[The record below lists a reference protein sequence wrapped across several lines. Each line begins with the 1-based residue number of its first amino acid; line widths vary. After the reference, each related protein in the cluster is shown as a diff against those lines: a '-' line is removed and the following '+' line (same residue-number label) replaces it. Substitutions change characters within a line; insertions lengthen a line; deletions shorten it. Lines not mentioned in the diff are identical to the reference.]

1 MTSSNVARDR
11 AHMPA
16 GTAGILDRRSLT
28 DSHRQLAS
36 LLRPGMKVLDVGCA
50 TGAITSGIADVVG
63 ISGMAVG
70 TDINH
75 ALLMQAHARR
85 HSQARL
91 YFAQADVFDM
101 PFTRAFDIV
110 TAARVVQWLARPAQA
125 IAAMSRAARPG
136 GMLLVL
142 DYDHEAIEW
151 SPQPPASMRRFYTA
165 FLDWRARAGLDNRIA
180 RTLPSLFASTGV
192 EDIAV
197 SPQFEATTRGD
208 ADFATRAGIW
218 AEVAA
223 IRGPQMVADGFV
235 SEPERNAAEVDYRA
249 WVDTDAH
256 SMTLHLH
263 AVQGV
268 VT

>member
-1 MTSSNVARDR
+1 MPSGTS
-11 AHMPA
+11 
-16 GTAGILDRRSLT
+16 GILDRRSLA

-50 TGAITSGIADVVG
+50 TGAITSGIAEVVG
-63 ISGMAVG
+63 LSGMAVG

-75 ALLMQAHARR
+75 PLLTQAHARR
-85 HSQARL
+85 LSQPRL
-91 YFAQADVFDM
+91 HFAQADVYDM

-125 IAAMSRAARPG
+125 VAAMSRAVRPG
-136 GMLLVL
+136 GVLLVL

-151 SPQPPASMRRFYTA
+151 APQPPASMMRFYSA

-180 RTLPSLFASTGV
+180 RALPSHFASAGV
-192 EDIAV
+192 ADIAV
-197 SPQFEATTRGD
+197 SPQFEATVRTD
-208 ADFATRAGIW
+208 TDFATRAGIW

-235 SEPERNAAEVDYRA
+235 SEAERSAAEADYRA
-249 WVDTDAH
+249 WVQADAQ